1 MNYCRMRREY
11 EQLVHELRAET
22 FFGMIRLLKPGCR
35 SIVVLVDEETKD
47 LLLPEFCRHIW
58 PWRK

>member
-1 MNYCRMRREY
+1 MRPEY

-22 FFGMIRLLKPGCR
+22 FFGMVRLLKPGCR
-35 SIVVLVDEETKD
+35 SLVVLIDEETKD
-47 LLLPEFCRHIW
+47 LLLPEFCRYIW